1 MLKII
6 SLCTLSFLLSSCGG
20 FKAKR
25 VDATESDE
33 KALSITDEWVNADT
47 EKVVQTIIADM
58 MGHKKFRSYLR
69 KLGRSPNVF
78 TSEIQ
83 NGTSEAYFPIDDLN
97 DELLYNLDQSG
108 DFTLVDAAARELIL
122 KEVTY
127 QNDGMVDVETAKQIG
142 KQTAADLL
150 IFGKVYM
157 KPKSRDGET
166 IKEYSVNIRMTDLE
180 KGIEVLRTRAK
191 LFKYSKKSSFGW

>member
-1 MLKII
+1 
-6 SLCTLSFLLSSCGG
+6 
-20 FKAKR
+20 
-25 VDATESDE
+25 VDAKESDE

-47 EKVVQTIIADM
+47 EKVVKTIVGQM
-58 MGHKKFRSYLR
+58 MAHKKFRRYMR
-69 KLGRSPNVF
+69 DLGRTPNVF

-83 NGTSEAYFPIDDLN
+83 NGSSEAYFPIDDLN
-97 DELLYNLDQSG
+97 DELLYSMDQSG
-108 DFTLVDAAARELIL
+108 DFTLVDAAARDLIL

-127 QNDGMVDVETAKQIG
+127 QNNGMVDAQTAKQIG

-157 KPKSRDGET
+157 KPKSRDGKT

-180 KGIEVLRTRAK
+180 RGVEVLRTRAK

>member
-1 MLKII
+1 MMKLIII
-6 SLCTLSFLLSSCGG
+6 STLSFLLVSCGG

-25 VDATESDE
+25 VDAKESDE

-47 EKVVQTIIADM
+47 EKVVKKIIEQM
-58 MGHKKFRSYLR
+58 MAHKRFRKYVR
-69 KLGRSPNVF
+69 TLGRSPNVF

-97 DELLYNLDQSG
+97 DELLYDLDQSG
-108 DFTLVDAAARELIL
+108 DFTLVDAAARELLL

-127 QNDGMVDVETAKQIG
+127 QNNGMVDASTAKQIG
-142 KQTAADLL
+142 KQTPADLL
-150 IFGKVYM
+150 IFGKVFM

-166 IKEYSVNIRMTDLE
+166 IKEYTVNIRMTDLE
-180 KGIEVLRTRAK
+180 KGVEVLRTRAK